1 MFDHY
6 NSVVKH
12 VKPAKYLACKKIMQP
27 DKTIGDLQDTLLLHE
42 KLAAEFPRVY
52 NKLLEKSDNS
62 VSKDFNGV
70 NYLEIK
76 KIIVEKMLEKCILC
90 ERRCGVNR
98 LKDNIGFCGVNKTAR
113 VSSYFLHMGE
123 ESQLIPSGTVFFS
136 GCTFRC
142 AYNTCL

>member
-1 MFDHY
+1 MLTHY
-6 NSVVKH
+6 ESVVKNMR
-12 VKPAKYLACKKIMQP
+12 PPKYLVCKRIRKRVDIFRGFQDALKIH
-27 DKTIGDLQDTLLLHE
+27 GELSAVFRE
-42 KLAAEFPRVY
+42 VY
-52 NKLLEKSDNS
+52 KEIINGFDESGL
-62 VSKDFNGV
+62 KDFEGL

-76 KIIVEKMLEKCILC
+76 KSIVEKILEECILC

-98 LKDNIGFCGVNKTAR
+98 VKGNIGFCGVNKTAR